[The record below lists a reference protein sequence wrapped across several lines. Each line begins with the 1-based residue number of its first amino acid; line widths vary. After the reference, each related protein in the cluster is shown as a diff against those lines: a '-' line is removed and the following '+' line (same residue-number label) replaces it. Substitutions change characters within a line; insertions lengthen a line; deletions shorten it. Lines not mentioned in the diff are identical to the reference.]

1 MIGVALGEQERRR
14 GVWPAFDLVELLNA
28 YRHST
33 QWQRDVGCGGPLEH
47 ALDVH
52 EGEGVQVAGLD
63 GGQRRLGFC
72 DG

>member
-33 QWQRDVGCGGPLEH
+33 QWQRDVGCFGPFECPLKV
-47 ALDVH
+47 DK
-52 EGEGVQVAGLD
+52 
-63 GGQRRLGFC
+63 
-72 DG
+72 